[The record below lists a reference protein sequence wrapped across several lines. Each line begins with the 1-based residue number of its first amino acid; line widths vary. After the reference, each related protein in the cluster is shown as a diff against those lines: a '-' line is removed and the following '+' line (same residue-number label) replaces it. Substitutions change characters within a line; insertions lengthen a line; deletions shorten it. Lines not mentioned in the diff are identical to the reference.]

1 MSEQHLSGDELDD
14 YKEQDRFLPIAN
26 VARIMKKAL
35 PENAKIAKEAKE
47 TVQECVSEFIS
58 FITSEASDRCLMEKR
73 KTINGE
79 DILWAMQ
86 SLGFENYA
94 EALKIY
100 LSKYREATKIE
111 RQAATTKDKEEEE
124 VPKTEDQP
132 QFLQQDG
139 ANTGYYLGG
148 ENYQGDEDQQI
159 SASLGADAPL
169 SPTSVKNYKKNRVR
183 VTSDTEG
190 DANSNEDDDD
200 DEEEEEGAYNASHLH
215 PVLEALDGTTKYQQ
229 EKIKSEHEPKQRE
242 DDDEDDDAE
251 EEEGGDESPPE
262 PMDSDEQII
271 AKGLEDLAVEDK
283 EQPQPKISVEGEED
297 RTKLTVPGGVR
308 EEWTSEVI
316 DSRSTDTSSPALSV
330 SEDTQEPARPHITLP
345 CLIETAT
352 SPPRTRITLRYVGQ
366 PSQSPNP
373 SGAVKSTPTGPDTPA
388 SASRGNRVHMVAT
401 DLSGESWYA
410 TEWAITTMLRSGDEL
425 NVVTIVE
432 DDKDPKGNHKGVR
445 AEMREDAEKLTKNIH
460 DQLEHT
466 RLRDITVIIHII
478 AATKSHGA
486 KDLLIEIIDDID
498 DLSTVIVG
506 SRGRG
511 AIKGLLLGSISNFLV
526 HNSPVPV
533 MVVRAPKNKGK
544 KKKKGKKGRQVE
556 HTKMVREAN
565 KRYDAAFSSDDD
577 R

>member
-1 MSEQHLSGDELDD
+1 MSEQHLSGDEIDD

-124 VPKTEDQP
+124 APKTEEQP

-139 ANTGYYLGG
+139 SNTGYYLGN
-148 ENYQGDEDQQI
+148 ENYQGDDDQQL
-159 SASLGADAPL
+159 STSVDAEAPL
-169 SPTSVKNYKKNRVR
+169 SPASVKSYMKNRVR
-183 VTSDTEG
+183 ATLDADC
-190 DANSNEDDDD
+190 DANSSEDDDEDED
-200 DEEEEEGAYNASHLH
+200 DEEDETYNTSHLD
-215 PVLEALDGTTKYQQ
+215 PRLEALDGTTKYQ
-229 EKIKSEHEPKQRE
+229 EKTKSEHEAKARSG
-242 DDDEDDDAE
+242 DDEGDDEVDGDE
-251 EEEGGDESPPE
+251 GDESPPE
-262 PMDSDEQII
+262 PLDRDDQI
-271 AKGLEDLAVEDK
+271 AKDMDDLTVEDK
-283 EQPQPKISVEGEED
+283 NKKLPNLTIMEGED
-297 RTKLTVPGGVR
+297 SSLLRVPGGRPASMV
-308 EEWTSEVI
+308 
-316 DSRSTDTSSPALSV
+316 DSSTGSDSTVQASG
-330 SEDTQEPARPHITLP
+330 EDAQEPAKPHITLP

-352 SPPRTRITLRYVGQ
+352 NPPRTRITLRYAGQ
-366 PSQSPNP
+366 PP
-373 SGAVKSTPTGPDTPA
+373 STPTGNNITNKSTSATADAPA
-388 SASRGNRVHMVAT
+388 ATTRGSRVHMVAT

-410 TEWAITTMLRSGDEL
+410 TEWAITTILRSGDEL

-432 DDKDPKGNHKGVR
+432 DDKDAKGVHKGLR
-445 AEMREDAEKLTKNIH
+445 TEMREDAEKLTKNIH

-486 KDLLIEIIDDID
+486 KELLIEMIDDIE

-556 HTKMVREAN
+556 HTRVVREAN
-565 KRYDAAFSSDDD
+565 KRYEAAMSSDDD
-577 R
+577 L